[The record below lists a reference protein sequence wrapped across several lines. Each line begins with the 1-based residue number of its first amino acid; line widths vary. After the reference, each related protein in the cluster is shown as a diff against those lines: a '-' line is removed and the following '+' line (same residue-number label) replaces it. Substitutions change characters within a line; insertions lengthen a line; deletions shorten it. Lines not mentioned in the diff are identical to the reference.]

1 MKICSLGVDSDS
13 QYCGIGTALM
23 DYIKMY
29 FLDDNKTGCRYLTVD
44 AHKDAVN
51 FYIINGFKTLLEEAD
66 TDSVES
72 TCLMFYD
79 LMTLKP

>member
-1 MKICSLGVDSDS
+1 
-13 QYCGIGTALM
+13 M

-51 FYIINGFKTLLEEAD
+51 FYIKNGFKTLLEEAD

-72 TCLMFYD
+72 TSLMFYD